1 MKGQHLRKSFFTR
14 ILVSY
19 LCFVLISL
27 ISSVMIYRLAS
38 TRLIENTTA
47 SDYAAFRQFY
57 SMVDQELNNAADKVS
72 ELAGDYSGFLSLL
85 EQTSARKGYTVYQII
100 HRLRLVTSNSLGDL
114 SSTFQAP
121 KRSCPAATPPSPPAS
136 ISAFITTARWT
147 APPFSRPTSS
157 IPGCTPSTP

>member
-38 TRLIENTTA
+38 TRLIEKTTA

-57 SMVDQELNNAADKVS
+57 SMVDQELNNAADTAAAF
-72 ELAGDYSGFLSLL
+72 EL
-85 EQTSARKGYTVYQII
+85 EAREFFR
-100 HRLRLVTSNSLGDL
+100 RLIDTIKEEKAHG
-114 SSTFQAP
+114 
-121 KRSCPAATPPSPPAS
+121 KE
-136 ISAFITTARWT
+136 
-147 APPFSRPTSS
+147 
-157 IPGCTPSTP
+157 